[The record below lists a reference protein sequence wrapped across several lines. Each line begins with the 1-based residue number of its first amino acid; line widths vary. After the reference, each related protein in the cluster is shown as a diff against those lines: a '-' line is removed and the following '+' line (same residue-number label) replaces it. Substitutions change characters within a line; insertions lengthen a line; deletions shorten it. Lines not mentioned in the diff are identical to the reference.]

1 MREKKQNEILVQVK
15 PAAVVINGTKIDL
28 HNNFNF
34 CLLQRKPALT

>member
-28 HNNFNF
+28 HNLNF